1 MVTVVIVVVFGGFL
15 LLLLLLLFV
24 FLLFSFVFCSTIL
37 EPDFDLQFEKR
48 MVRVRK
54 CADCIIYTYFKGS
67 RWYFG
72 T

>member
-24 FLLFSFVFCSTIL
+24 FLLFSFMFRSTIL
-37 EPDFDLQFEKR
+37 EPDFDLQFEN
-48 MVRVRK
+48 RVRK

>member
-15 LLLLLLLFV
+15 LLLLLFV
-24 FLLFSFVFCSTIL
+24 FLLFSFMLRSTIL